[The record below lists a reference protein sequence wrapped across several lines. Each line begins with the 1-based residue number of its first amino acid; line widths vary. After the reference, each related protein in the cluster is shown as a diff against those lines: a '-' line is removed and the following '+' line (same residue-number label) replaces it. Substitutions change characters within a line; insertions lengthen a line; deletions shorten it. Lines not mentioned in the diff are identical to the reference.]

1 MREWGLFTG
10 QSQRRNAWVL
20 YLPGL
25 RNGWEGV
32 NMKPQN
38 SMTCQDLIPGCTL
51 RALTASC
58 PSCGLFD
65 VQMDRVT
72 VPSLGAR
79 GSSLSSCPPLRPRP
93 SHWKARGSASARNS
107 SLWCRMEPCP
117 NTRGWVPGSPGRNSC
132 GLLRHGAPRADTG
145 RKACGATV

>member
-1 MREWGLFTG
+1 MVREWGLFTG
-10 QSQRRNAWVL
+10 QSQRHNAWVL
-20 YLPGL
+20 YLPERGS
-25 RNGWEGV
+25 GWEGV

-58 PSCGLFD
+58 PSCGLSD

-72 VPSLGAR
+72 VPSLGAW
-79 GSSLSSCPPLRPRP
+79 GSSLRPRP
-93 SHWKARGSASARNS
+93 SHWKARGSSSARNS

-117 NTRGWVPGSPGRNSC
+117 NTRGWVPGSPELNSC
-132 GLLRHGAPRADTG
+132 GPPWHGPPRADTG